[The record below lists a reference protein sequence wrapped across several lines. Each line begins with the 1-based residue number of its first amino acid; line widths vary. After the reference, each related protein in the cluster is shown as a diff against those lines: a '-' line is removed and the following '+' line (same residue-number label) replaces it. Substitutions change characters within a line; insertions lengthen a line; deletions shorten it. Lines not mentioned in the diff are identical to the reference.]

1 MNQCYNK
8 HFNQSFIYDLWTCSK
23 FIITMTLLLTLI
35 SSYFCRK
42 PLSSGG
48 WENSKGLAPFTALF
62 LCCCSGSWRV
72 NIYCVTNFLCFFAL
86 ETEFYLAYLFR
97 VLSPHKALSW
107 PISEAFSISSI
118 LSLWS
123 CFLVIA
129 TITSIMPID
138 SGTLYAR
145 IGAFQSTK
153 IDNLNFTVQHISFM
167 HNKMSIKFFIILFF
181 LMWVLLKIYFD
192 IS

>member
-62 LCCCSGSWRV
+62 LCCCSGSWPV
-72 NIYCVTNFLCFFAL
+72 KICCVTNFLCFFPL
-86 ETEFYLAYLFR
+86 ETEFYLVYLFR

-129 TITSIMPID
+129 TITID
-138 SGTLYAR
+138 YADR
-145 IGAFQSTK
+145 
-153 IDNLNFTVQHISFM
+153 
-167 HNKMSIKFFIILFF
+167 
-181 LMWVLLKIYFD
+181 
-192 IS
+192 

>member
-1 MNQCYNK
+1 MANFRTI
-8 HFNQSFIYDLWTCSK
+8 FNFIDT
-23 FIITMTLLLTLI
+23 IIMEL
-35 SSYFCRK
+35 
-42 PLSSGG
+42 
-48 WENSKGLAPFTALF
+48 
-62 LCCCSGSWRV
+62 
-72 NIYCVTNFLCFFAL
+72 
-86 ETEFYLAYLFR
+86 
-97 VLSPHKALSW
+97 
-107 PISEAFSISSI
+107 
-118 LSLWS
+118 
-123 CFLVIA
+123 FLVIA

-138 SGTLYAR
+138 SRTLYAR

>member
-1 MNQCYNK
+1 
-8 HFNQSFIYDLWTCSK
+8 
-23 FIITMTLLLTLI
+23 MTLLLTLI

-42 PLSSGG
+42 SLSSGG
-48 WENSKGLAPFTALF
+48 WENNKGLAPFTALF
-62 LCCCSGSWRV
+62 LCCCSGSWPV
-72 NIYCVTNFLCFFAL
+72 NICCVTNFLCFFPL
-86 ETEFYLAYLFR
+86 ETEFYLVYLFR

-181 LMWVLLKIYFD
+181 LMWVLLKIHFD